1 MLVLSNMKSVDL
13 SDNFLDRI
21 PENINQLKSLKI
33 LILWDNPISVY
44 PNSLGLLEELEI
56 LDLLNNQM
64 NSDTQTRLN
73 NILPQTRI
81 IMSPPC
87 RCQDGE

>member
-1 MLVLSNMKSVDL
+1 MKSVDL